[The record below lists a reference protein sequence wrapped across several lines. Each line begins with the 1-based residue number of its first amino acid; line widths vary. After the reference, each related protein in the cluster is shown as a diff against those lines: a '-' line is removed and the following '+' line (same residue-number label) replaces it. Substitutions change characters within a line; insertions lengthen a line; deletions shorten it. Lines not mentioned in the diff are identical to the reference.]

1 MVFLTVAMHG
11 NRRRNIC
18 EVISIFAVFFQ
29 LAGNV
34 IVIDKCATRTNPVA
48 SFDWCTH
55 TKHELP
61 RASKNSLLYLQRRP
75 GEDNSRIGE
84 KSKNAQGGNHLCV
97 TISIRVFLYLGM
109 SWSQQQQVKGCSHG
123 EENAIVRKGSKT
135 IARSWDLAD
144 SRLLFPEPN
153 DIVGHNAFFRHNHIL
168 RQIVANGHVICRHVI
183 IGH

>member
-1 MVFLTVAMHG
+1 MHPLIG
-11 NRRRNIC
+11 APTQSMNC
-18 EVISIFAVFFQ
+18 Q
-29 LAGNV
+29 GPP
-34 IVIDKCATRTNPVA
+34 KTRC
-48 SFDWCTH
+48 CTFKEGQEK
-55 TKHELP
+55 TIQKL
-61 RASKNSLLYLQRRP
+61 
-75 GEDNSRIGE
+75 GE

-123 EENAIVRKGSKT
+123 EENAIVRKGSKA
-135 IARSWDLAD
+135 IARSWDLAN